1 MRELRFKV
9 SGQKIQKDITC
20 DFSGII
26 SGTRNYLVAGFSFSS
41 DWSGMAKVAVF
52 KWLGKE
58 YPAKIINGKCTIPP
72 DALTWRNFSVYCI
85 GQKDG
90 IRVKTNSV
98 TVEQEV
104 T

>member
-9 SGQKIQKDITC
+9 RGQKIQKDTAC

-26 SGTRNYLVAGFSFSS
+26 SGTRNYLVAGFSFSA

-52 KWLGKE
+52 KRLGKE
-58 YPAKIINGKCTIPP
+58 HPAKIVNGKCTIPS

-85 GQKDG
+85 GQKDDT
-90 IRVKTNSV
+90 RVKTNSV

-104 T
+104 V